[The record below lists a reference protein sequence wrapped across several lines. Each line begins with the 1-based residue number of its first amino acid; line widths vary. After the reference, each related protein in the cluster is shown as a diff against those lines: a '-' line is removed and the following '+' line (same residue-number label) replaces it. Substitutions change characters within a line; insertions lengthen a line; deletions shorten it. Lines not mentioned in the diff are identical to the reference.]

1 MLRAAPLVCLFAA
14 RCAAPLPLLHPHA
27 SAPTAVKPAVA
38 SLSAERLPPR
48 SDASAPRTAPEV
60 RASDYLA
67 LGLGHYQ
74 NNRKAEAAQAFEHAL
89 STGNLNNQGR
99 ALAYWHLFLAERDV
113 NLQGPG
119 AEALESFVTVAQ
131 LLIEDSV
138 TGSDESGDN
147 VAEFIDG
154 FNVSERMLL
163 GQLVLDALWARRDPS
178 FGRTPDRPVR
188 VRDAEAERLFVQLYR
203 PCVQTEAPAVQFS
216 AAGYT
221 GGKGQLDRAE
231 ISCTSA
237 GPELSFYF
245 STKN

>member
-1 MLRAAPLVCLFAA
+1 V
-14 RCAAPLPLLHPHA
+14 
-27 SAPTAVKPAVA
+27 
-38 SLSAERLPPR
+38 
-48 SDASAPRTAPEV
+48 PEA

-67 LGLGHYQ
+67 LGLSHYQ
-74 NNRKAEAAQAFEHAL
+74 ANQKPEAARAFERAL

-99 ALAYWHLFLAERDV
+99 ALAYWHLFLAERDG
-113 NLQGPG
+113 NLQGAG
-119 AEALESFVTVAQ
+119 ADALESFVTVAQ
-131 LLIEDSV
+131 LLLDDRAS
-138 TGSDESGDN
+138 GSDDSGDN

-203 PCVQTEAPAVQFS
+203 PCMQTEAPAVQFS
-216 AAGYT
+216 AARHPVQGRV
-221 GGKGQLDRAE
+221 DRAQ
-231 ISCTSA
+231 ISCTNA

-245 STKN
+245 TTKN